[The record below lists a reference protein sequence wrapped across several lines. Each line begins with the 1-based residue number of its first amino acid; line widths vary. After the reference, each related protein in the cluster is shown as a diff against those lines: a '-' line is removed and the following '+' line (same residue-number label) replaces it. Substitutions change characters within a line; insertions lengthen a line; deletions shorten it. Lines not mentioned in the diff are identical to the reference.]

1 MKKNTVLQVCVAF
14 VLCSRQ
20 AVIGSPVD
28 CPDQETAGTSC
39 TISLEKLLERAV
51 QHAELIHR
59 ISEESKLLFDEMLIS
74 FGVVNLHISEGTMCS
89 PKSVPVP
96 MSKTEIQQISDK
108 WLLHSVLIL
117 VQFWI
122 NPLVDVQASLMNYE
136 NVPSALLNRS
146 KWMSTKIISLEQG
159 ILVLI
164 RQILGEGGLVLES
177 PEDTSDRFVSS
188 DVLETVRRDYSVIYC
203 FRKDAHKIQTFLKL
217 LKCRQVDKENCS
229 FF

>member
-1 MKKNTVLQVCVAF
+1 MKKTTVLQVCVAF
-14 VLCSRQ
+14 VLCSLQ
-20 AVIGSPVD
+20 PVTGSPVD
-28 CPDQETAGTSC
+28 CPDQDTAGTSC

-51 QHAELIHR
+51 QHAELIHHM
-59 ISEESKLLFDEMLIS
+59 SEESKLLFDEMLNS

-146 KWMSTKIISLEQG
+146 KLMSSKIISLEQG

-164 RQILGEGGLVLES
+164 RQILGEGGLVLEGA
-177 PEDTSDRFVSS
+177 EDTSDRFVSS
-188 DVLETVRRDYSVIYC
+188 DMLETVRRDYSVIYC

-217 LKCRQVDKENCS
+217 LKCRQIDKENCS